1 MTETQRA
8 ARPLGLGGVG
18 DRIKL
23 VAVDA
28 DDTLWDCQ
36 GWFQGAE
43 RELCALLSKYV
54 PEEEVARELAEV
66 ERRNVPL
73 TGYGATAFT
82 LSMVEAA
89 VRVSRGR
96 VSGVEIER
104 ILELGRRLMELPAEP
119 LPGVEATL
127 RRLRRDGRWTVVAY
141 TKGEP
146 LAQEAKL
153 RRSGLREWLDEVAV
167 VGDKTVEE
175 ARRLC
180 RRFGVREDELLMV
193 GDSFRSDIDP
203 VLRCGGWAAHVPH
216 TSLWAHE
223 AAPEYDHERLWR
235 LRSLS
240 ELL

>member
-1 MTETQRA
+1 MEKSWKA
-8 ARPLGLGGVG
+8 ARPLGFGGVG
-18 DRIKL
+18 ERVRL

-36 GWFQGAE
+36 GHFERVE
-43 RELCALLSKYV
+43 RELCALLSKYAPAV
-54 PEEEVARELAEV
+54 EVARELARV

-89 VRVSRGR
+89 IGMSGGR
-96 VSGVEIER
+96 VGGVEIER
-104 ILELGRRLMELPAEP
+104 ILGLGRRLMELPAEP
-119 LPGVEATL
+119 LPGVEDTL
-127 RRLRRDGRWTVVAY
+127 RRLRGAGKWTVVAY

-153 RRSGLREWLDEVAV
+153 RRSGLLGWLDEVVV
-167 VGDKTVEE
+167 VGDKTVGE

-180 RRFGVREDELLMV
+180 RRFGVGEDELLMV

-203 VLRCGGWAAHVPH
+203 VLRCGGWAAYVPH
-216 TSLWAHE
+216 TSVWAHE
-223 AAPEYDHERLWR
+223 AVAEYDHDRLWR
-235 LRSLS
+235 LKSIS